1 MHIFC
6 NAKFSIATKFAV
18 AATIFFCFSGL
29 VVLCALLT
37 LAASSPLTPVDI
49 LWLMAC
55 CAAITVPCFYYLFNK
70 LCRRLVSRPLEA
82 LTHTATEL
90 GSAPLPSNIPKEL
103 ELDALA
109 MALVRSGEVF
119 SRRMQ
124 NATERRSYFES
135 LFKGMPGYVS
145 VVDTSF
151 KIVHANNAFMK
162 TFAIAE
168 GRSCRHV
175 CTREFP
181 GGNCPVA
188 RVFTSLEPVVVIEN
202 GIYPDGTAA
211 MWLVGVSPVFDAMG
225 KLSGA
230 IESRIDIS
238 DIADNE
244 MESIA
249 GRL

>member
-1 MHIFC
+1 MLLFR

-18 AATIFFCFSGL
+18 AAAIFFSCSGL

-37 LAASSPLTPVDI
+37 LAASSPLTPMDI

-55 CAAITVPCFYYLFNK
+55 CAAITVPCFYYMFNK
-70 LCRRLVSRPLEA
+70 LCRGLVCRPLEA

-90 GSAPLPSNIPKEL
+90 GSAPLPTEIPKEL
-103 ELDALA
+103 ELDALT

-151 KIVHANNAFMK
+151 TIVHANNAFME

-188 RVFTSLEPVVVIEN
+188 KVFISKEPVVVTEE

-211 MWLVGVSPVFDAMG
+211 LWLVSVSPVFDSMG
-225 KLSGA
+225 QLAAA
-230 IESRIDIS
+230 IESRLDIS
-238 DIADNE
+238 EVVKADVT
-244 MESIA
+244 
-249 GRL
+249 RLYGT